1 MDTGTGCAQQRQ
13 MIVSNERVK
22 TAFCLNILG
31 GLFKEGFHCARTE
44 ADVIIKGHWT
54 DATTPEHRSCAKV
67 EVAVLGSRP

>member
-44 ADVIIKGHWT
+44 ADVIIKGH
-54 DATTPEHRSCAKV
+54 
-67 EVAVLGSRP
+67 